1 LPQERGGIQAVV
13 ELQANGAS
21 RAEVAVGRPV
31 NFTAT
36 IELPP
41 NAGQIVTAEWEFDGV
56 GTYPVMQPVQPP
68 QSSVSLSS
76 MHTFSKPGTYF
87 PVLRA
92 TSQRQGDA
100 QTPYGRVQNLARVRV
115 LVT

>member
-1 LPQERGGIQAVV
+1 
-13 ELQANGAS
+13 
-21 RAEVAVGRPV
+21 VGRPV

-41 NAGQIVTAEWEFDGV
+41 NAGQIVTAEWDFDGV